1 MPQLLSVLHTIFI
14 MAIVLGFMILIH
26 EFGHY
31 AAAKYFGVRVE
42 QFAIGFGKR
51 LAGFRRGETD
61 YRINILPLGGYVKM
75 SGENPMDTRS
85 DDPGEFLNHPRW
97 QRFVIALAGPAMN
110 IMLAVALLTGVY
122 MMHYEYPAVL
132 DEPAVIGWVNPDSPA
147 QKAGIIPG
155 DKIVQVDD
163 IKNPTW
169 EQLDVKCALSPNQPL
184 QFSIEHNGK
193 VSEKVLYPEP
203 EGRNQM
209 GNMGWAPKETSV
221 TLSLVE
227 PGMPAQKAGIKVGD
241 QILTAN
247 GQPIPVVQALIQMLK
262 HTQDQPLDIVVLR
275 NGEKKTFTVTPTF
288 DKGASSQDP
297 AYRIGIASEPAKK
310 VVQLNFGDALKRSLK
325 ENKNS
330 SFLILELLQKMV
342 QRKVSMR
349 QVDGPIG
356 IGSAVGEAAREKGWT
371 PLLGI
376 SAAISLN
383 LGIMNLLPI
392 PILDGGVILLLFIES
407 LMQKEISLPIKE
419 RIYQAAF
426 VFLVLFAVMVI
437 YNDLVKTLPGLTRM
451 P

>member
-1 MPQLLSVLHTIFI
+1 MPQLLSILHTIFV

-42 QFAIGFGKR
+42 VFSIGFGKR
-51 LAGFRRGETD
+51 LLGFKRGETD
-61 YRINILPLGGYVKM
+61 YRIAAIPLGGYVKT
-75 SGENPMDTRS
+75 SGENPMDSRS

-147 QKAGIIPG
+147 ERGGIKVG
-155 DKIVQVDD
+155 DKIVQVED
-163 IKNPTW
+163 IQNPTW
-169 EQLDVKCALSPNQPL
+169 EQVTIKEALSPNQPL
-184 QFSIEHNGK
+184 KYEIEHDGK
-193 VSEKVLYPEP
+193 ITAKTLVPEP
-203 EGRNQM
+203 EGRNQL
-209 GNMGWAPKETSV
+209 GTMGWVPKDSNVILT
-221 TLSLVE
+221 LVE
-227 PGMPAQKAGIKVGD
+227 PGMPAEKAGIKVGD
-241 QILTAN
+241 QVLTAN

-262 HTQDQPLDIVVLR
+262 RTKDQPLDLAVLR
-275 NGEKKTFTVTPTF
+275 NGQKLNFTVQPTF
-288 DKGASSQDP
+288 DQGASGQEP
-297 AYRIGIASEPAKK
+297 AYRIGIASASTKK
-310 VVQLNFGDALKRSLK
+310 VVQLNFTDALKRSLS

-376 SAAISLN
+376 TAAISLN